1 MPPSKHALLSASS
14 SHRWIECPPS
24 ARLCERVK
32 EASTSFAR
40 EGSEAHELC
49 EYKLRTAVLGEKAN
63 DPTSSLEFYNDEM
76 ERCSNDY
83 AIYISEIISG
93 EKAEGNIPIILIEQ
107 QLDFSKYVPDG
118 FGTGDCV
125 IVSGSTLYVIDYKH
139 GLGVLVSAEKNSQML
154 CYALGAYEALKDI
167 YEIKNIVMTI
177 FQPRR
182 ENLST
187 YELSIAELLDWGK
200 NTLAPAAKLA
210 YNGEGEFHPGSH
222 CQFCKVKFTCRAR
235 AEHHT
240 KLLSMD
246 FREPELLSNDE
257 IAEVLDKA
265 ETLSAWVN
273 DIKEYALMQA
283 VNGKQWNDW
292 KVVEGRS
299 NRKYTDEVLVADT
312 VKNAGFDPYEHK
324 ILGITAMTKL
334 LGKNKFEDLL
344 GGFIEK
350 PKGKPTLVPM
360 SDKRPA
366 LSKAADAADDFKEEI

>member
-83 AIYISEIISG
+83 ATYISEIISG

-118 FGTGDCV
+118 FGTGDCI
-125 IVSGSTLYVIDYKH
+125 IVSGSTLYVIDFKY
-139 GLGVLVSAEKNSQML
+139 GIGILVSAEKNSQML

-187 YELSIAELLDWGK
+187 YKLSIAELLDWGE
-200 NTLAPAAKLA
+200 NTLTPAAKLA
-210 YNGEGEFHPGSH
+210 YNGEGEFNPGSH

-246 FREPELLSNDE
+246 FREPELLTIEE

-273 DIKEYALMQA
+273 DIKEYALGRA
-283 VNGKQWNDW
+283 LKGVKINGYKI
-292 KVVEGRS
+292 VEGRA
-299 NRKYTDEVLVADT
+299 NRKITNEQEVADIIT
-312 VKNAGFDPYEHK
+312 QAGYEPFENK
-324 ILGITAMTKL
+324 LKGITTLEKM
-334 LGKNKFEDLL
+334 LGKQKFNELVGKYVD
-344 GGFIEK
+344 K
-350 PKGKPTLVPM
+350 PIGKPTLVKE
-360 SDKRPA
+360 SDKRPE
-366 LSKAADAADDFKEEI
+366 LSSKNDF

>member
-83 AIYISEIISG
+83 ATYISEIISG

-125 IVSGSTLYVIDYKH
+125 IVSGSTLYVIDFKY
-139 GLGVLVSAEKNSQML
+139 GIGILVSAERNSQML
-154 CYALGAYEALKDI
+154 CYAIGAYEALKDI
-167 YEIKNIVMTI
+167 YEIKNIIMTI

-187 YELSIAELLDWGK
+187 YELSVKELLNWGK

-235 AEHHT
+235 VEHHT

-273 DIKEYALMQA
+273 DIKEYALGRA
-283 VNGKQWNDW
+283 LKGVKINGYKI
-292 KVVEGRS
+292 VEGRA
-299 NRKYTDEVLVADT
+299 NRKITNEQEVADIIT
-312 VKNAGFDPYEHK
+312 QAGYEPFENK
-324 ILGITAMTKL
+324 LKGITTLEKM
-334 LGKNKFEDLL
+334 LGKQKFNELVGKYID
-344 GGFIEK
+344 K
-350 PKGKPTLVPM
+350 PTGKPTLVKE
-360 SDKRPA
+360 SDKRPE
-366 LSKAADAADDFKEEI
+366 LSSKNDF